1 MKDKNVTDLKTYS
14 DVASHSREKRF
25 FLKKI
30 YHSIKEPA
38 FIGGLNGSLSGAI
51 AAILAAY
58 GYIALPG
65 FGPIIA
71 MSISTT
77 LSTGTIIGAIIGS
90 ITGVFVGTFC
100 ILWETYIYHNNYF
113 SYKFRNE

>member
-1 MKDKNVTDLKTYS
+1 MTDFKTYS
-14 DVASHSREKRF
+14 NVDSYNSDKRN

-30 YHSIKEPA
+30 CHFIKELV
-38 FIGGLNGSLSGAI
+38 FIGGLNGSVSGAI

-71 MSISTT
+71 MSTGIA
-77 LSTGTIIGAIIGS
+77 LFVGTIIGAMIGS
-90 ITGVFVGTFC
+90 IMGVFISIFC
-100 ILWETYIYHNNYF
+100 ILWETYIHHNNYF
-113 SYKFRNE
+113 SYKLRNE